1 MASFTIPSDASP
13 EHFFGVLASVDWY
26 YGFSDSASVFRAGAE
41 TANAV
46 EAFAKGKGGM
56 YMRMY
61 ADRIAYVSKVTSGHA
76 AQAREPQLKD
86 YIRSDVPIPT
96 IASVRHAS
104 KEEISTYLSLRIDD
118 NVAVGK
124 ELANGEVYGE
134 EGMKMVRLFLDNHIY
149 DPAITR
155 ANKPAFARCSMP
167 LTPNISPAAIGCSVV
182 KLRGDCSR
190 SNRSPKAFKTA
201 SGQHSP
207 EDEFT
212 ATTMPSLMR
221 ATACSAEIF
230 LDIYHLLPRII
241 SAAFSAIAI
250 VVALVFAEISEGM
263 VELSHTRK
271 ASMPRTRICVST
283 TAISSTPILQV
294 PTG

>member
-1 MASFTIPSDASP
+1 MASFTIPPTASP

-41 TANAV
+41 TANAI
-46 EAFAKGKGGM
+46 EAFAKRKGGM

-134 EGMKMVRLFLDNHIY
+134 EGMKMVRLFLENHIY

-155 ANKPAFARCSMP
+155 VIRVRDMVVYVPTKGQPGACYVTKEARSR
-167 LTPNISPAAIGCSVV
+167 IDVFRSPAH
-182 KLRGDCSR
+182 
-190 SNRSPKAFKTA
+190 F
-201 SGQHSP
+201 
-207 EDEFT
+207 
-212 ATTMPSLMR
+212 R
-221 ATACSAEIF
+221 AYF
-230 LDIYHLLPRII
+230 LKYYYN
-241 SAAFSAIAI
+241 
-250 VVALVFAEISEGM
+250 
-263 VELSHTRK
+263 
-271 ASMPRTRICVST
+271 
-283 TAISSTPILQV
+283 
-294 PTG
+294 